1 MSSPCSPLTGLPEEH
16 QLMGSLLEL
25 MRREQQHLVAAEIEA
40 LTEVTAEKSQLVGRL
55 ALLAGERHSALGAAA
70 CAPDESGMDSWLAGR
85 PDAVAATLWNAL
97 LERTREAK
105 ELNRVNGMLVNRH
118 LAHTQGALNAL
129 HPQPQAGAFYGPS
142 GQTTSGAAS
151 RRVVIG

>member
-1 MSSPCSPLTGLPEEH
+1 MSNPCSPLTSLSEEH
-16 QLMGSLLEL
+16 QLMGQLLEVIE
-25 MRREQQHLVAAEIEA
+25 REQRHLVAAEIEA
-40 LTEVTAEKSQLVGRL
+40 LNQVTAEKSQLVGRL

-70 CAPDESGMDSWLAGR
+70 CTPDERGMESWLASQR
-85 PDAVAATLWNAL
+85 DDVALTLWGAL
-97 LERTREAK
+97 LERTRLAK

-118 LAHTQGALNAL
+118 LAHTQGALNAM
-129 HPQPQAGAFYGPS
+129 HPQPQGGNFYGPS